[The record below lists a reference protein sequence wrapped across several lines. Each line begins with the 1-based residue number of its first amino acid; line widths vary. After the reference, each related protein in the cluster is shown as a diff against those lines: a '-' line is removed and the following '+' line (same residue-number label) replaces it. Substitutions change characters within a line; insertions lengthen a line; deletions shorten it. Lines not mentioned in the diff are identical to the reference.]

1 MGVYI
6 NNKIIIEKENKKATE
21 QNTVKAIAEL
31 NIENKKKDMLI
42 QNMAQ
47 TIAGLNI
54 EINKLKGGNL

>member
-1 MGVYI
+1 MGKYI
-6 NNKIIIEKENKKATE
+6 NFTLIKEKEDKKIIE

-31 NIENKKKDMLI
+31 NVENKKKDMLI

-54 EINKLKGGNL
+54 EIQQLKGGD